1 MPDGISIKVTAETAD
16 LSAKL
21 ALAQAD
27 MRAFGTETRTAAEA
41 MRAAG
46 TGASAELRAGLERA
60 AMAAAQAKAQ
70 VAQLRA
76 EMNETAVRGKAG
88 MADLR
93 AGIDELARPLTRA
106 TAAVGA
112 LGEIFV
118 AGFGL
123 ERIAAMIER
132 TAELGEAL
140 DRLSQ
145 QTGVSVENLSGLH
158 YAADQAGV
166 ASDQLD
172 RGLRLLGRNIE
183 QALAQPT
190 GMAARAFGVLGI
202 SAQDL
207 AAHSNDLMY
216 VVERVADAFHNHAD
230 GAQAEALAMAVFG
243 RAGAELIPVLRQGSA
258 GIDTMIARQKALGDQ
273 MTGPMAAALTAHRQA
288 IKDTE
293 AAWSGLVLELTSAV
307 APALTR
313 TAQALTGFLTT
324 APRATVLTGEIAA
337 IQARIAELRE
347 AIPHE
352 NVISGWLDQKSIERY
367 ETGLK
372 DLQTRLQALRSGAA
386 ASAPSGATAAAP
398 SAPASGGGA
407 PAASTVA
414 AGGGGAALPQFGDI
428 PQVISGLSQFQAKLA
443 QVKADMEE
451 AGASNAAI
459 LQREVGLW
467 QQEVGA
473 ADLTAQQKIQ
483 AERSYQ
489 QARIQLM
496 QATGSDAIALARGQA
511 EAIAADAGK
520 TKSEQ
525 LASEAGVW
533 QALLAGT
540 RMSYEQRIEATR
552 SLNQTLAELGR
563 QRAADAKHNADE
575 ETKALS
581 ASYRQITEEAKKSAE
596 ELKKYMAD
604 VARSNT
610 QDAKQTARDWNDSFN
625 AVEGAAKT
633 VLDDVITRHETLAQA
648 GQQAVQKLVLS
659 WIDGLAEIMVKL
671 VAFEALRLA
680 SGIGGGLG
688 ALAGQGAAA
697 LGGSAATAPTYGGGA
712 GTPATGLAAILPG
725 GLASMLGIGGSG
737 GAQNQGTQ
745 QLQQAVTANTTAT
758 TTNTGGIV
766 NWVQQQL
773 QSVAQ
778 FLGLTT
784 ATTTASVASTAQ
796 ATATTGNTLALTALS
811 TVAPAGAAA
820 IVAAI
825 TAETTTLAALLA
837 ALNAKPSAFG
847 FSYDVGTMSVPHD
860 MVAKIH
866 EGEIIVPAPQSAAIR
881 AGQMTLGGGG
891 GGAGGL
897 SVSLGGIT
905 AMDGRSVM
913 QVLNNPSTLRSL
925 ATALQRYMAF
935 NPSTQGA
942 Y

>member
-76 EMNETAVRGKAG
+76 EMNETSARGKAG

-123 ERIAAMIER
+123 ERLGAMVERAAQ
-132 TAELGEAL
+132 LGETL

-145 QTGVSVENLSGLH
+145 QTGVSVENLSGLR
-158 YAADQAGV
+158 YAAEQSGLAAD
-166 ASDQLD
+166 DLD
-172 RGLRLLGRNIE
+172 RGLRLLGRNVE

-190 GMAARAFGVLGI
+190 GLAARAFGVLGI

-207 AAHSNDLMY
+207 EEHSNDLMF
-216 VVERVADAFHNHAD
+216 VLRQVADAFHDHAA

-243 RAGAELIPVLRQGSA
+243 RSGAALIPVLQQGSA
-258 GIDTMIARQKALGDQ
+258 GIEAMIARQKALGDQ
-273 MTGPMAAALTAHRQA
+273 MTGPMAAALAEHRRAINDVETA
-288 IKDTE
+288 
-293 AAWSGLVLELTSAV
+293 WGGLVLELTASV

-313 TAQALTGFLTT
+313 TAHALAGLLAN
-324 APRATVLTGEIAA
+324 APRETVLANAISD
-337 IQARIAELRE
+337 IQARIAALKE

-352 NVISGWLDQKSIERY
+352 NVISGWLDEKSIERY
-367 ETGLK
+367 ETRLN
-372 DLQTRLQALRSGAA
+372 DLQIRLRALRSGA
-386 ASAPSGATAAAP
+386 PEAAP
-398 SAPASGGGA
+398 SAGAAPASPAAAGGGEASA
-407 PAASTVA
+407 PAAS
-414 AGGGGAALPQFGDI
+414 GGAALPQFGDI

-581 ASYRQITEEAKKSAE
+581 ASYRQITEEAKKNAE
-596 ELKKYMAD
+596 ELKKYMAE

-697 LGGSAATAPTYGGGA
+697 LGGNAATAPTFGGSA

-737 GAQNQGTQ
+737 GAQNQGMQ

-811 TVAPAGAAA
+811 TVAPVGAAA
-820 IVAAI
+820 IVAALA
-825 TAETTTLAALLA
+825 AETATLSAELMMLIM
-837 ALNAKPSAFG
+837 KPSFLG
-847 FSYDVGTMSVPHD
+847 TSFDVGTMSVPQD
-860 MVAKIH
+860 MVAMVH
-866 EGEIIVPAPQSAAIR
+866 QGEMIIPPVQSAAIR
-881 AGQMTLGGGG
+881 SGQMSLGGGG
-891 GGAGGL
+891 GGGGA
-897 SVSLGGIT
+897 SGAPAINLGVT

-925 ATALQRYMAF
+925 ATGLQRYMAF